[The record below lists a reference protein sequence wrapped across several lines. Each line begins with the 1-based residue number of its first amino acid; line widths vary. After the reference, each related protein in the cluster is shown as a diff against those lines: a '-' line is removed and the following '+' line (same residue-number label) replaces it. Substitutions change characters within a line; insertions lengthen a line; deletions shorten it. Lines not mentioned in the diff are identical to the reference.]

1 MIRKLARLPWRPRRV
16 APPPGA
22 VAGLV
27 VFGVVAALIVAG
39 ATGSS
44 AADAAGGPASGGALA
59 ADAPDPCAPDWVTA
73 WQASPQA
80 APGEWLGGR
89 TLRMLVHPTATGSEV
104 RVRLSNR
111 YGGAPLVVGTVA
123 AARSAGGAAVVAGT
137 ARRVE
142 FAGRP
147 DVVVPPGADVLS
159 DPVSLLAEAGA
170 PLAVSVHLPVAPA
183 VVAEHP
189 VALQTSYLS
198 RPGDHALVDGPAP
211 YATPVHS
218 WAVLTGVDVLA
229 PRPVN
234 ALVAVGDSI
243 TDGVGSAVDAESR
256 WTDALAERL
265 AVAGAEDVMAVLNAG
280 ISGNRLL
287 DGGAVGEPPLERFD
301 ADVARAAGVTDVL
314 LHIGTNDIAA
324 GREASAIVDGLV
336 RFTERAHRAGLRVLL
351 TTVTPSSA
359 GAHGTPAAVA
369 VREAVNTWVRVH
381 GPAHAEGVVDFAAAV
396 ADPADPTRLAPA
408 FDAGD
413 GLHLSAAGYRALAGA
428 IPVDGLSGS
437 PCLAGDPPARV
448 LVSGG

>member
-1 MIRKLARLPWRPRRV
+1 M
-16 APPPGA
+16 
-22 VAGLV
+22 AGLV
-27 VFGVVAALIVAG
+27 VCTLVAALIVAG

-44 AADAAGGPASGGALA
+44 AADAPGGRAGTGTPA
-59 ADAPDPCAPDWVTA
+59 ADAAERCAPDWVTA

-80 APGEWLGGR
+80 ASGTWLGGR
-89 TLRMLVHPTATGSEV
+89 TLRMLVYPTATGSEV

-111 YGGAPLVVGTVA
+111 YGSAPLVVGAVA
-123 AARSAGGAAVVAGT
+123 AARSAGSAAVVPGS

-142 FAGRP
+142 FAGRGG
-147 DVVVPPGADVLS
+147 VVVPPGSEVLS
-159 DPVSLLAEAGA
+159 DPVPLLAEAGA
-170 PLAVSVHLPVAPA
+170 PLAVSVHLPVGPP

-198 RPGDHALVDGPAP
+198 RPGDHALADGAAP
-211 YATPVHS
+211 FGAPVRS

-243 TDGVGSAVDAESR
+243 TDGVGSPVDAGSR

-265 AVAGAEDVMAVLNAG
+265 ATAGGADVMAVLNAG

-287 DGGAVGEPPLERFD
+287 DGAVGEPPLERFD
-301 ADVARAAGVTDVL
+301 ADVARAAGVSDVL

-324 GREASAIVDGLV
+324 GRGAPAIVDGLV

-359 GAHGTPAAVA
+359 GAHGTRAAVA
-369 VREAVNTWVRVH
+369 VREAVNAWVRVQ

-413 GLHLSAAGYRALAGA
+413 GLHLSTAGYRALASA
-428 IPVDGLSGS
+428 VPVDGLSGS
-437 PCLAGDPPARV
+437 PCRAGDAPERV
-448 LVSGG
+448 LVSGGAISPGAGSRPR